1 MADFRAALG
10 HALEPAYR
18 VEREVRPVGNC
29 RMFVALEKSAG
40 GGLLVK
46 VLPGALSL
54 AVDSTRFE
62 QEIARLGR
70 RLRHPS
76 LVAPRNA
83 GGVGSFVYHTRTFVE
98 GTTLRAWLARHGELP
113 LRRAV
118 EVLRD
123 VLTALAHAHADGLA
137 HGDLKPENVLLADGQ
152 ALVADTGILGALVP
166 ALTGDGG
173 GAATAALCAAD
184 YLAPERRAGQP
195 APATRDDMVAVGVLE
210 LGVTRVASS
219 IFARQ
224 MTTLAR
230 AGWKTLTLDQFAE
243 RLRPGYS
250 ALRTPHSAFLL
261 TFDDGYASLA
271 EHVYPIL
278 ADVGF
283 TATTFLITD
292 HVGRLNTW
300 DVRYTWHRLGHLDWD
315 TIGRWQARG
324 FDFAS
329 HTASHQRL
337 TWLSDA
343 QAGAELEGSRET
355 LRHRLGPEAARA
367 VDRKS
372 VV

>member
-1 MADFRAALG
+1 MADLRAALG

-76 LVAPRNA
+76 LVAPRTA
-83 GGVGSFVYHTRTFVE
+83 GRVGSFVYHTRTFVE

-195 APATRDDMVAVGVLE
+195 APATRDDMFAVGVLVHEMLTGRPPAGNPEPLEEVRSVPDWLAE
-210 LGVTRVASS
+210 LGRRCRAAEPS
-219 IFARQ
+219 ARW
-224 MTTLAR
+224 AD
-230 AGWKTLTLDQFAE
+230 AG
-243 RLRPGYS
+243 S
-250 ALRTPHSAFLL
+250 AL
-261 TFDDGYASLA
+261 AS
-271 EHVYPIL
+271 
-278 ADVGF
+278 
-283 TATTFLITD
+283 
-292 HVGRLNTW
+292 
-300 DVRYTWHRLGHLDWD
+300 
-315 TIGRWQARG
+315 
-324 FDFAS
+324 
-329 HTASHQRL
+329 
-337 TWLSDA
+337 
-343 QAGAELEGSRET
+343 GSWPSGGGT
-355 LRHRLGPEAARA
+355 
-367 VDRKS
+367 
-372 VV
+372 